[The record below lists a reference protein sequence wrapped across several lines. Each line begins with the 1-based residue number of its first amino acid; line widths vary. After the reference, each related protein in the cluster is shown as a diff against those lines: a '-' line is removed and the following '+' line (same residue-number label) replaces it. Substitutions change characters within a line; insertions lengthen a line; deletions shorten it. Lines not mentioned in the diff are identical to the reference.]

1 MNVQKMWKM
10 PKVGIFL
17 DELAKVAPSFNDL
30 HGKEA
35 RDRGEF

>member
-1 MNVQKMWKM
+1 M

-30 HGKEA
+30 HGKDA
-35 RDRGEF
+35 HDREEF